1 MFATH
6 FLIPLTLAAF
16 AVALPAHAQVYRW
29 KDADG
34 KVHYG
39 DKPPEL
45 DKAKPIAT
53 PGAGVGGS
61 DVEAASEV
69 RVTETTVDWFTIRGT
84 TSEQMRESMQQ
95 TAPYSPQ
102 RQSRVWGQC
111 RWWFEW
117 DFKYLPGPTGGC
129 RVAQFTIT
137 LNARMKLPKWVDA
150 NQGGSEL
157 RSRWDTFER
166 RLRQHEDGHKNNGVK
181 AANDLARR
189 IKALGE
195 YPDCGVLNGEIK
207 KLGDRVWS
215 EYALLDDAFDRVDL
229 LYLTGFR

>member
-1 MFATH
+1 MKSTLSLFAGVLLLGFATS
-6 FLIPLTLAAF
+6 AE
-16 AVALPAHAQVYRW
+16 AQVYRW

-45 DKAKPIAT
+45 EKAKPVAT
-53 PGAGVGGS
+53 PGVIGGGG
-61 DVEAASEV
+61 DVATAAEV
-69 RVTETTVDWFTIRGT
+69 RVTETTVDWFTIRGA
-84 TSEQMRESMQQ
+84 TSEQMRASMTE
-95 TAPYSPQ
+95 TAPYSEK

-111 RWWFEW
+111 YWWFSW
-117 DFKYLPGPTGGC
+117 DFKYLPGSRGGC
-129 RVAQFTIT
+129 RVAEFTIT

-150 NQGGSEL
+150 GRADGEL
-157 RSRWDTFER
+157 RDRWDTFER

-189 IKALGE
+189 IKAIGE
-195 YPDCGVLNGEIK
+195 FPDCALLNAEIK
-207 KLGDRVWS
+207 KVGDRVWS